1 MPGKAI
7 QVRDVPEKVH
17 RQLTVQAAA
26 SGRSL
31 SEYLL
36 AELTRIA
43 DTPTREEMLQRLRS
57 RAPVPISYSTSE
69 LVADDRQRR

>member
-1 MPGKAI
+1 MPAKAI

-36 AELTRIA
+36 AELTRLA
-43 DTPTREEMLQRLRS
+43 ELPTREEMLRRLRS
-57 RAPVPISYSTSE
+57 RAPVAISYSASE
-69 LVADDRQRR
+69 LVAEDRQNR